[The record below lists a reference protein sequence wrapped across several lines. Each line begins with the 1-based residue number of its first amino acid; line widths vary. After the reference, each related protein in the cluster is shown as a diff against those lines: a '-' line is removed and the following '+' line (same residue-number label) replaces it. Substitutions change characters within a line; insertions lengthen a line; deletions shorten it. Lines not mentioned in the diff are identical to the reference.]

1 MVKIDTRAPF
11 ALVGTVLKYL
21 SVPLLFPLAL
31 GLYYGEDAWVF
42 AVTVGIALIVGF
54 SLERLDTEPSLRGRE
69 AFLMVA
75 VSWLAVSVFGAVPYM
90 LAGSGTVAQPV
101 NALFES
107 MSGFTTTGATV
118 MEDISF
124 ETHSR
129 AVMMW
134 RQTTQ
139 WLGGMGIIVLGVAI
153 LSRLSVGGAQLMEAE
168 TPGQGIEK
176 LAPSIVQT
184 ARILWGLYFGATALL
199 VALLYGMH
207 VVGIA
212 DGMTLYNSVAH
223 ALTTMPTGGF
233 SPEARSIEEFSPA
246 VQWTLAAFMLVAGT
260 SFALIWTVVDEKDPR
275 PLVHNGEFRLYVG
288 IVGAASALGAFLLYL
303 GAGTDA
309 AVGNAEGAVRESV
322 FQFISIV
329 TTTGYAS
336 ADFNFWGA
344 SAQLLLFVVMFVG
357 GMVGSTGGGV
367 KVLRW
372 TVISKVLKRELYTV
386 SHPDAVI
393 PLRLSGKVLD
403 EDAVRGALAF
413 FVVYFLVF
421 LLGAVVIMEDSLR
434 AGLSLSN
441 FEALSASAALIGNI
455 GPAFGV
461 VGPMGGYGDFTNTTK
476 TLMFVMMWMG
486 RLEILPVLVVFTR
499 GFWGE

>member
-1 MVKIDTRAPF
+1 MAKLDWRSSVS
-11 ALVGTVLKYL
+11 LVGTVVKYL
-21 SVPLLFPLAL
+21 AVPVLFPLAI

-42 AVTVGIALIVGF
+42 TVTAGIALVTGF
-54 SLERLDTEPSLRGRE
+54 LLERLDTEPSLHGRE

-75 VSWLAVSVFGAVPYM
+75 VSWLAVSVFGAFPYV
-90 LAGSGTVAQPV
+90 LADAGAVAHPV

-134 RQTTQ
+134 RQMTQ

-153 LSRLSVGGAQLMEAE
+153 LSRLSVGGAQLMETE

-184 ARILWGLYFGATALL
+184 ARILWGLYFVATAVL
-199 VALLYGMH
+199 VGLLYGLH
-207 VVGIA
+207 IADIA
-212 DGMTLYNSVAH
+212 DGMTLYNAVAH

-233 SPEARSIEEFSPA
+233 SPEARSIEAFSPA

-260 SFALIWTVVDEKDPR
+260 SFALIWTVVEERDPLA
-275 PLVHNGEFRLYVG
+275 LVRNGEFRLYVG
-288 IVGAASALGAFLLYL
+288 IVGAASALGAVLLFL

-309 AVGNAEGAVRESV
+309 AVGGVEASVRESV
-322 FQFISIV
+322 FQFVSTV

-336 ADFNFWGA
+336 ADFNLWGA
-344 SAQLLLFVVMFVG
+344 STQLLLFASMFVG

-372 TVISKVLKRELYTV
+372 KVVSKVLRRELYTV
-386 SHPDAVI
+386 SHPDAVV
-393 PLRLSGKVLD
+393 PLRLSGRVLD
-403 EDAVRGALAF
+403 EDAVRSALAF
-413 FVVYFLVF
+413 LVIYFLVF

-441 FEALSASAALIGNI
+441 FEALSASAALVGNI

-476 TLMFVMMWMG
+476 MVMFVMMWMG

-499 GFWGE
+499 PFWRE

>member
-1 MVKIDTRAPF
+1 MVKIDTRASF

-21 SVPLLFPLAL
+21 SVPLVFPLVL
-31 GLYYGEDAWVF
+31 GLYYGDDAWVF
-42 AVTVGIALIVGF
+42 AVTAGIVLVVGF
-54 SLERLDTEPSLRGRE
+54 ALERLDEEPSLHGRE

-75 VSWLAVSVFGAVPYM
+75 VSWLAVSVVGALPYVLADAGAV
-90 LAGSGTVAQPV
+90 AHPV

-118 MEDISF
+118 MDDISF

-134 RQTTQ
+134 RQLTQ

-184 ARILWGLYFGATALL
+184 ARILWGLYFGLTVVLA
-199 VALLYGMH
+199 ALLYALN
-207 VVGIA
+207 VVGLA
-212 DGMTLYNSVAH
+212 DGMTLYNAVAH

-233 SPEARSIEEFSPA
+233 SPEARSIEVFSPA
-246 VQWTLAAFMLVAGT
+246 VQWTLAFFMLVAGT
-260 SFALIWTVVDEKDPR
+260 SFALIWTVFDER
-275 PLVHNGEFRLYVG
+275 NPLALVRNGEFRLYVG
-288 IVGAASALGAFLLYL
+288 ILGAASALGGVLLYL
-303 GAGTDA
+303 GAGTDTV
-309 AVGNAEGAVRESV
+309 VGSVEGAVRESV
-322 FQFISIV
+322 FQFVSIV

-344 SAQLLLFVVMFVG
+344 SAQLLLFAAMFVG

-372 TVISKVLKRELYTV
+372 KVISKVLRRELYTV
-386 SHPDAVI
+386 SHPDAVV
-393 PLRLSGKVLD
+393 PLRLSGRVLD

-413 FVVYFLVF
+413 FVVYFIVF
-421 LLGAVVIMEDSLR
+421 ILGAVVIMEDSLR
-434 AGLSLSN
+434 AGLNLTN
-441 FEALSASAALIGNI
+441 FEALSASAALVGNI

-476 TLMFVMMWMG
+476 MLMFAMMWMG

-499 GFWGE
+499 PFWRE

>member
-1 MVKIDTRAPF
+1 MVKINTRASF

-42 AVTVGIALIVGF
+42 GVTVGIALVVGF
-54 SLERLDTEPSLRGRE
+54 SLERIDTEPSLHGRE

-75 VSWLAVSVFGAVPYM
+75 VSWLAVSVLGALPYVLADAGAV
-90 LAGSGTVAQPV
+90 AHPV

-124 ETHSR
+124 DTHSR

-176 LAPSIVQT
+176 LAPSIVRT
-184 ARILWGLYFGATALL
+184 ARILWGLYFGATVLL
-199 VALLYGMH
+199 AGLLYGFQL
-207 VVGIA
+207 VGA
-212 DGMTLYNSVAH
+212 ANEMTLYNSIAH

-233 SPEARSIEEFSPA
+233 SPEARSVEEFSPA
-246 VQWTLAAFMLVAGT
+246 VQWTIAAFMLVAGT
-260 SFALIWTVVDEKDPR
+260 SFALIWTVVEDRSPR
-275 PLVHNGEFRLYVG
+275 AFFHNGEFRLYAG
-288 IVGAASALGAFLLYL
+288 ILGAASALGAILLFL

-309 AVGNAEGAVRESV
+309 AVGSVEGSVRESV

-344 SAQLLLFVVMFVG
+344 SAQLLLFAAMFVG

-367 KVLRW
+367 KILRW

-393 PLRLSGKVLD
+393 PLRLSGRVLN
-403 EDAVRGALAF
+403 EDAIRGVLAF
-413 FVVYFLVF
+413 FVLYFLVF

-434 AGLSLSN
+434 TGLDLSN

-461 VGPMGGYGDFTNTTK
+461 VGPMGGYGEFTNTTK
-476 TLMFVMMWMG
+476 MVMFIMMWMG

-499 GFWGE
+499 PFWRE